1 MSETEK
7 KVDTKSQRFPQAII
21 QAGQRG
27 EEEEPLD
34 DPGEEEEGEE
44 EGAQQSVDQP
54 AVEEPGQQEDQFV
67 FLSLRVVCLLEDSRY
82 RGRELM
88 ILALS
93 SC

>member
-34 DPGEEEEGEE
+34 NPGEEEEGEE
-44 EGAQQSVDQP
+44 EGA
-54 AVEEPGQQEDQFV
+54 
-67 FLSLRVVCLLEDSRY
+67 
-82 RGRELM
+82 
-88 ILALS
+88 
-93 SC
+93 